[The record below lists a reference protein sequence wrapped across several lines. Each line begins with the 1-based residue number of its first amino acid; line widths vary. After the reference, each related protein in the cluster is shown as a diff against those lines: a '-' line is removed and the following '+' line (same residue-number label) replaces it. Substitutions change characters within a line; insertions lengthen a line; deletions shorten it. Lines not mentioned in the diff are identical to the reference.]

1 MMRRLAT
8 AAVLLLCSGCPAFHA
23 AAFPDDRP
31 GRSFATIDGVELRYA
46 DRGQGPAVVLLH
58 GYGASLDEWD
68 PVVPALET
76 HHRVVA
82 LDLKGFGRSARPEGD
97 YSPAA
102 QAALV
107 FGLLDRLGIDRA
119 AVVAHSWGSSVALA
133 MALAAPE
140 RVTRLALYAAWV
152 YEEQLPP
159 FITWSRASGI
169 GEFLFG
175 GWYAERVADKMA
187 LAFYDPTLLTQEL
200 VDAIEEAL
208 ERPGTTAAALAAA
221 RGQRFEELEQ
231 RYPTI
236 DRPVLLLWGREDAV
250 SRLAIGERLAA
261 ELPDAELVVYPRC
274 GHFPMV
280 EALAASTRDLVEFL
294 APDLAAAAALR
305 DAPMASAPSPVPARP
320 PESPAAPPAAVPSP
334 PTSPDAATTPYPAD
348 LPAPG
353 EAP

>member
-1 MMRRLAT
+1 MTRRRRAPLWLLTPVALAC
-8 AAVLLLCSGCPAFHA
+8 AGCPAFHA

-31 GRSFATIDGVELRYA
+31 GRLFATIDGVALRYT

-58 GYGASLDEWD
+58 GYGSSLDAWD

-76 HHRVVA
+76 RHRVVA

-107 FGLLDRLGIDRA
+107 LGLLDRLGIDRT

-140 RVTRLALYAAWV
+140 RVTRLALYDAWV

-159 FITWSRASGI
+159 FLTWSRAPGL
-169 GEFLFG
+169 GEFLFA
-175 GWYAERVADKMA
+175 GWYGERVADKMA
-187 LAFYDPTLLTQEL
+187 LAFYDPTRLTQEL

-208 ERPGTTAAALAAA
+208 ERPGTVAAALAAA
-221 RGQRFEELEQ
+221 RGQRFAEVEE
-231 RYPTI
+231 RYRAF
-236 DRPVLLLWGREDAV
+236 DKPVLLLWGREDAV
-250 SRLAIGERLAA
+250 SPVEIGERLAS
-261 ELPDAELVVYPRC
+261 ELPDARLVVYPRC

-294 APDLAAAAALR
+294 AADLAAAA
-305 DAPMASAPSPVPARP
+305 P
-320 PESPAAPPAAVPSP
+320 PPAAPASN
-334 PTSPDAATTPYPAD
+334 DAAAEPDSAD
-348 LPAPG
+348 ASAAEDAP
-353 EAP
+353 

>member
-1 MMRRLAT
+1 RRRTAPLRLLAV
-8 AAVLLLCSGCPAFHA
+8 AALACGCPAFHA

-31 GRSFATIDGVELRYA
+31 GRLFATVDGVALRYT

-58 GYGASLDEWD
+58 GYGSSLDVWD

-76 HHRVVA
+76 RHRVVA

-107 FGLLDRLGIDRA
+107 LGLLDRLGIDRT

-133 MALAAPE
+133 LALAAPE
-140 RVTRLALYAAWV
+140 RVTRLALYDAWV

-159 FITWSRASGI
+159 FLLWSRAPGL
-169 GEFLFG
+169 GEFLFA

-187 LAFYDPTLLTQEL
+187 LAFYDPTRLTQEL
-200 VDAIEEAL
+200 VDALEEAL
-208 ERPGTTAAALAAA
+208 ERPGTVAAALAAA
-221 RGQRFEELEQ
+221 RGQRFEAIEG
-231 RYPTI
+231 RYGTI

-250 SRLAIGERLAA
+250 SPPAIGERLAA
-261 ELPDAELVVYPRC
+261 ELPDARLVVYPRC

-294 APDLAAAAALR
+294 AADLAGSGTGVAPDGSAPAPPPDASVPDGAAAAR
-305 DAPMASAPSPVPARP
+305 
-320 PESPAAPPAAVPSP
+320 PAADLS
-334 PTSPDAATTPYPAD
+334 ATGG
-348 LPAPG
+348 AP
-353 EAP
+353 